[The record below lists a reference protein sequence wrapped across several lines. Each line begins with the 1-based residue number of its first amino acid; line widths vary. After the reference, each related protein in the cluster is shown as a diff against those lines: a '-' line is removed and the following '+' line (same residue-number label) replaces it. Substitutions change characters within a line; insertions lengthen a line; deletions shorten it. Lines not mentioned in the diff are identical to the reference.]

1 MNIFDLRGPEFLAVY
16 LLASVVGLVFF
27 YVVSRRAP
35 PQSARLPTGDARRLL
50 RDPYLLAFLRGGAQ
64 QTLQT
69 VAFSLSERR
78 LLSVAKKGLL
88 ASGERGAI
96 RAVAHP
102 LEVAALAECESMR
115 GIGKLLHDK
124 RLKQMAE
131 EYGAPLKE
139 RGLIADEA
147 EYARRLPIFLAVAG
161 VLLTMTVIK
170 VRVALQ
176 GGHSNI
182 AFLVMLTAV
191 ALVVAVIIFRRRR
204 TSAGDRA
211 LADQRT
217 LFAQL
222 KGRAKRLAAG
232 GATSEAVLIAAA
244 FGLAA
249 LPGAA
254 YPFADAVHRQAQN
267 SAGGGAAGCGSGG
280 GGGGGGSGGG
290 GCGGCGGGCGGGG

>member
-1 MNIFDLRGPEFLAVY
+1 MNMFDLRGPEFLAVY
-16 LLASVVGLVFF
+16 LLACVVGLIVLH
-27 YVVSRRAP
+27 VLSRRAP
-35 PQSARLPTGDARRLL
+35 PQSARLPSDDARRQL
-50 RDPYLLAFLRGGAQ
+50 RDPYLLAFLRGGVA

-78 LLSVAKKGLL
+78 LLSVEKNGLL
-88 ASGERGAI
+88 ATGERGAI
-96 RAVAHP
+96 RAVVHP
-102 LEVAALAECESMR
+102 LEMAVLAECESPR

-124 RLKQMAE
+124 CLKRMVE
-131 EYGAPLKE
+131 DYGAPLKE
-139 RGLIADEA
+139 SGLIADEA
-147 EYARRLPIFLAVAG
+147 EYARRLPAFLAIAG
-161 VLLTMTVIK
+161 ALLAIAVIK
-170 VRVALQ
+170 IRVALA

-182 AFLVMLTAV
+182 AFLVLLAALALIMAV
-191 ALVVAVIIFRRRR
+191 VIFRRRR

-222 KGRAKRLAAG
+222 KGQAKRLAAG

-254 YPFADAVHRQAQN
+254 YPFADTVHRQAQS
-267 SAGGGAAGCGSGG
+267 SAGGGAAGGGSGG
-280 GGGGGGSGGG
+280 DGGGSGGGG